1 MRRAL
6 FLLILVASA
15 MVHAADVPDAQK
27 TRAEATNF
35 EETSRAA
42 DVDRVLAA
50 LAEASPN
57 VTVTS
62 FGRSEEGRPLP
73 LAILSSPGIADPA
86 AARRSGKPRVLVLA
100 NIHAGE
106 VEGKEAALMIARR
119 LAVGDLRS
127 LLTRMVVLIAPLY
140 NADGNERISLDHRSA
155 QFGPLA
161 GVGTREN
168 ANGLDLNRDFTKLEA
183 VESRAL
189 AKLLTEWDPH
199 VVLDL
204 HTTDGSYHGYHL
216 TYAPTLA
223 VGADPKLVTFVR
235 GTLLAS
241 ATQVMLNRGWRTYY
255 YGNFTTEGQLDREQ
269 DRPPGIGAGAPAW
282 RTFDARPRFVT
293 NGIGLRNRISVLS
306 EAYSYLPFE
315 RRIRVTES
323 FVETL
328 LGQVSRRGPAIQ
340 KLLSDLDRDTAAAG
354 ARGALGPLGT
364 SGRLVPLDGAVPIL
378 VGDVETRINPRSGR
392 QMTVMKETVVREQ
405 LMQDYGLFEGVN
417 PRMAPRA
424 YLVPADGTKAAE
436 KIGALLA
443 LHGIRTEHLTEESTM
458 AVEATTP
465 GRVDHTARSFQG
477 HMETHLLDTQVD
489 RHTMTFP
496 AGSLRV
502 PMDQPLARL
511 AFHLLEPSADDGV
524 VTWNL
529 VDEWLAA
536 GKDVPIYRV
545 VAPESGTAAARSPAP
560 RSN

>member
-161 GVGTREN
+161 GVGTREH
-168 ANGLDLNRDFTKLEA
+168 ANVR
-183 VESRAL
+183 
-189 AKLLTEWDPH
+189 TEWDPH
-199 VVLDL
+199 VVLDR
-204 HTTDGSYHGYHL
+204 HTTDGSDHGYHR

-241 ATQVMLNRGWRTYY
+241 ATQVMLDRGWRPYC
-255 YGNFTTEGQLDREQ
+255 YGHFTAEGQRDREQ
-269 DRPPGIGAGAPAW
+269 DRP
-282 RTFDARPRFVT
+282 
-293 NGIGLRNRISVLS
+293 
-306 EAYSYLPFE
+306 
-315 RRIRVTES
+315 
-323 FVETL
+323 
-328 LGQVSRRGPAIQ
+328 RG
-340 KLLSDLDRDTAAAG
+340 
-354 ARGALGPLGT
+354 
-364 SGRLVPLDGAVPIL
+364 
-378 VGDVETRINPRSGR
+378 
-392 QMTVMKETVVREQ
+392 
-405 LMQDYGLFEGVN
+405 
-417 PRMAPRA
+417 
-424 YLVPADGTKAAE
+424 
-436 KIGALLA
+436 
-443 LHGIRTEHLTEESTM
+443 
-458 AVEATTP
+458 
-465 GRVDHTARSFQG
+465 
-477 HMETHLLDTQVD
+477 
-489 RHTMTFP
+489 
-496 AGSLRV
+496 
-502 PMDQPLARL
+502 
-511 AFHLLEPSADDGV
+511 
-524 VTWNL
+524 
-529 VDEWLAA
+529 
-536 GKDVPIYRV
+536 
-545 VAPESGTAAARSPAP
+545 
-560 RSN
+560 